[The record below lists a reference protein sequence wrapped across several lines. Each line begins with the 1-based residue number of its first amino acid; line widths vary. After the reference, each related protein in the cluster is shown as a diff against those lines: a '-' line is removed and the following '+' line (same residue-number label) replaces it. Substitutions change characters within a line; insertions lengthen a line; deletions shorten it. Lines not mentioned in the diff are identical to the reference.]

1 MTRTRILLV
10 DDHPLVCQG
19 LKALL
24 EPTYEV
30 VGMVHDGALV
40 IDAVRRHRP
49 DLVLLD
55 LGLPNRLGLDL
66 CREIVNGPV
75 RAKVLVV
82 SMQAERIFAEEAFRA
97 GASGFLVKLSSD
109 QDLLS
114 AVSAVVAGEVY
125 RNPSLEARSRPPRED
140 GSSRAERLNDP
151 LDMLSR
157 RQRQVFVLMGH
168 GKTTR
173 EIAEHLGVEV
183 KTVEFHR
190 AKMERALGL
199 KNARALMRLS
209 MERMAESD
217 TAALR
222 AELGIGEP
230 GTGNRE
236 LGGES

>member
-1 MTRTRILLV
+1 MTRARILLV

-19 LKALL
+19 LKAML
-24 EPTYEV
+24 EPTHEV

-40 IDAVRRHRP
+40 IDAVFRLNP
-49 DLVLLD
+49 DLILLD

-66 CREIVNGPV
+66 CREITTDFPKT
-75 RAKVLVV
+75 RVLVV
-82 SMQAERIFAEEAFRA
+82 SMQAERVFADEAFRA

-109 QDLLS
+109 QDLLT
-114 AVSAVVAGEVY
+114 AVTTVLGGGQY
-125 RNPSLEARSRPPRED
+125 RNPRLEARSRPPQSD
-140 GSSRAERLNDP
+140 GRPRVERLNDP

-157 RQRQVFVLMGH
+157 RQRQVFVLMGQ

-173 EIAEHLGVEV
+173 EIAEQLGVEV

-209 MERMAESD
+209 MERMAEPD
-217 TAALR
+217 APTLEEVNAAP
-222 AELGIGEP
+222 E
-230 GTGNRE
+230 
-236 LGGES
+236 

>member
-1 MTRTRILLV
+1 MKRGRILLV

-24 EPTYEV
+24 EPTHEV

-40 IDAVRRHRP
+40 IDAVYRLRP

-66 CREIVNGPV
+66 CREITTDFPTT
-75 RAKVLVV
+75 KVLVV
-82 SMQAERIFAEEAFRA
+82 SMQAERVFADESFRA

-114 AVSAVVAGEVY
+114 AVATVQSGGQY
-125 RNPSLEARSRPPRED
+125 RNPRLEARTRPPRED
-140 GSSRAERLNDP
+140 GKPRSERLNDP

-157 RQRQVFVLMGH
+157 RQRQVFVLMGQ

-173 EIAEHLGVEV
+173 EIAEQLGVEI

-209 MERMAESD
+209 MERMAEPD
-217 TAALR
+217 APTLEEVIAAP
-222 AELGIGEP
+222 E
-230 GTGNRE
+230 
-236 LGGES
+236 